1 MDRIHATG
9 CDSISPLT
17 QHVQPL
23 PCPSMVISPCLS
35 DVHIHI
41 LISISVPLLSHR
53 LSIRATRRSRPAPWS
68 SCCRREA
75 RGPNMHFHRRQVSLL
90 FLPYPYLYAFS
101 PSLTCFSQ
109 ATSAPPVGGQATST
123 VVSTEA
129 RAQTCHC
136 PKPHP
141 KYKKISLPPP
151 HFPQKP
157 PPFLLAVL
165 VGRTTRPGGGGGA
178 LLSK

>member
-1 MDRIHATG
+1 MFNH
-9 CDSISPLT
+9 
-17 QHVQPL
+17 
-23 PCPSMVISPCLS
+23 SPCLS